1 MDTRQSSPV
10 GGAAFR
16 DAFGGAF
23 SWCKVCKKHLA
34 MATCGA
40 GWCAQCYA
48 SAAQGSIML
57 TLAVHDAAGCK
68 CRGRGAQTGS
78 LLSPP
83 GAASSATT
91 PPGAYA
97 QALGAAALPQAT
109 RVAFGQCQYLVFAG
123 LSKDGRRQ
131 KRPRTTRVQSSASLV
146 ACPHVEP
153 AVVRWAAT
161 PSGPVFACCCDR
173 RSLAQFEV
181 LASGG
186 TAEDL
191 EQLDNGFTSCLHID
205 HAREALRGTCIGA
218 KAVAFTPQGDDTHPV
233 TLAQCGE
240 EHKRHVWRLV
250 RIPVRPNTAPG
261 RPGKLG
267 GAGRGRPPP
276 GARPGMLARRT
287 GPQVPPKVAAAGQ
300 SACFQGAF

>member
-1 MDTRQSSPV
+1 MARFEKEMDARQSSPV

-191 EQLDNGFTSCLHID
+191 EQLDNGFTSCLHTD

-218 KAVAFTPQGDDTHPV
+218 KAVAFTPQPLPV
-233 TLAQCGE
+233 CTL
-240 EHKRHVWRLV
+240 
-250 RIPVRPNTAPG
+250 PG
-261 RPGKLG
+261 WCKDC
-267 GAGRGRPPP
+267 
-276 GARPGMLARRT
+276 
-287 GPQVPPKVAAAGQ
+287 VAACLWACGFAGTRAGVQ
-300 SACFQGAF
+300 VSDMTCRTIGFVPLMYPLYG

>member
-1 MDTRQSSPV
+1 
-10 GGAAFR
+10 
-16 DAFGGAF
+16 
-23 SWCKVCKKHLA
+23 
-34 MATCGA
+34 
-40 GWCAQCYA
+40 
-48 SAAQGSIML
+48 ML

-68 CRGRGAQTGS
+68 CRGRGAQPGS

-83 GAASSATT
+83 GAASSAATA
-91 PPGAYA
+91 PGAHA

-131 KRPRTTRVQSSASLV
+131 KRPRTARVQSSASLV

-161 PSGPVFACCCDR
+161 SSGPVFACCCDR

-191 EQLDNGFTSCLHID
+191 EQLDNGFTSCLHTD
-205 HAREALRGTCIGA
+205 HAREALRGTCTGA

-240 EHKRHVWRLV
+240 EHKRHVLL
-250 RIPVRPNTAPG
+250 APDVQG
-261 RPGKLG
+261 EWPIALWQNSRG
-267 GAGRGRPPP
+267 G
-276 GARPGMLARRT
+276 L
-287 GPQVPPKVAAAGQ
+287 
-300 SACFQGAF
+300 SCS

>member
-205 HAREALRGTCIGA
+205 HAREALRGTCTGA

-233 TLAQCGE
+233 TLAQCG
-240 EHKRHVWRLV
+240 RHVCGRVDLQAPVLGYKLV
-250 RIPVRPNTAPG
+250 T
-261 RPGKLG
+261 
-267 GAGRGRPPP
+267 
-276 GARPGMLARRT
+276 
-287 GPQVPPKVAAAGQ
+287 
-300 SACFQGAF
+300 

>member
-1 MDTRQSSPV
+1 MRITGHCENNWPQEIACGALRERNGREAVFAFAIVRAPTGTRLIMDV

-23 SWCKVCKKHLA
+23 SWCGVCKKHLA

-91 PPGAYA
+91 LPGAYA

-109 RVAFGQCQYLVFAG
+109 RVAFGQCQYLVFARC
-123 LSKDGRRQ
+123 S
-131 KRPRTTRVQSSASLV
+131 
-146 ACPHVEP
+146 
-153 AVVRWAAT
+153 
-161 PSGPVFACCCDR
+161 
-173 RSLAQFEV
+173 
-181 LASGG
+181 
-186 TAEDL
+186 
-191 EQLDNGFTSCLHID
+191 
-205 HAREALRGTCIGA
+205 
-218 KAVAFTPQGDDTHPV
+218 
-233 TLAQCGE
+233 
-240 EHKRHVWRLV
+240 
-250 RIPVRPNTAPG
+250 
-261 RPGKLG
+261 
-267 GAGRGRPPP
+267 
-276 GARPGMLARRT
+276 
-287 GPQVPPKVAAAGQ
+287 
-300 SACFQGAF
+300 